1 MILDLIKLVDKY
13 NLDIRGVLHIG
24 ANSGGEFDVYKKL
37 GIENLLFFEPI
48 PDVYKQL
55 RERVGSMAINCA
67 LGNYNGKGKMY
78 IASNNGMSSSLMEPL
93 LHKTQYPQITYD
105 TTIEVDV
112 CRLEDIL
119 TNPQRYNMINI
130 DVEGYTL
137 EVFKGAESI
146 IETMDYIMAEVNN
159 AELYRGC
166 VLVDELDTFLSR
178 FGFSRVEVDWVGKTW
193 GDALYIKK

>member
-1 MILDLIKLVDKY
+1 MILDLEKLVDKY
-13 NLDIRGVLHIG
+13 NLDIRGLIHIG
-24 ANSGGEFDVYKKL
+24 GNTGGEVPIYEKL
-37 GIENLLFFEPI
+37 GIDAIYFEPV
-48 PDVYKQL
+48 PASFQQL
-55 RERVGSMAINCA
+55 KEKVGDKAINCA
-67 LGNYNGKGKMY
+67 LGNFNGTAKMY
-78 IASNNGMSSSLMEPL
+78 VASDNGMSSSLMEPL

>member
-1 MILDLIKLVDKY
+1 MILDLEKLVDKY
-13 NLDIRGVLHIG
+13 NLDIRGLIHIG
-24 ANSGGEFDVYKKL
+24 GHTGGEVPIYEKL
-37 GIENLLFFEPI
+37 GIDAIYFEPV
-48 PDVYKQL
+48 PASFQQL
-55 RERVGSMAINCA
+55 KEKVGDKAINCA
-67 LGNYNGKGKMY
+67 LGNFNGTAKMY
-78 IASNNGMSSSLMEPL
+78 VASDNGMSSSLMEPL

>member
-1 MILDLIKLVDKY
+1 
-13 NLDIRGVLHIG
+13 
-24 ANSGGEFDVYKKL
+24 
-37 GIENLLFFEPI
+37 
-48 PDVYKQL
+48 
-55 RERVGSMAINCA
+55 
-67 LGNYNGKGKMY
+67 
-78 IASNNGMSSSLMEPL
+78 
-93 LHKTQYPQITYD
+93 
-105 TTIEVDV
+105 VDV